1 MNLISFEEISDSEIR
16 VTDDGRYSV
25 YDLIRF
31 CTGNKNPSQ
40 LWNGDK
46 TDRKTKQKGLVERFP
61 EVIRK
66 TDNFKFPGR
75 GQRETPIANREN
87 ILYILGLLPGAVGQS
102 YREGAAKVFLA
113 YLDASPEL
121 AESIIDRATPEDL
134 KRIERRL
141 QGKKIRVLFTHELS
155 DRGLTHGWQF
165 GQCTNAIYEPILG
178 GTANEIKDQRN
189 LPVKANIRDSLSTL
203 ELSAVSFAEDLAIRD
218 MRNTNA
224 IGFSECHQVTRDA
237 AQKVRKAMD

>member
-1 MNLISFEEISDSEIR
+1 M
-16 VTDDGRYSV
+16 
-25 YDLIRF
+25 
-31 CTGNKNPSQ
+31 
-40 LWNGDK
+40 
-46 TDRKTKQKGLVERFP
+46 GLFSG
-61 EVIRK
+61 K
-66 TDNFKFPGR
+66 
-75 GQRETPIANREN
+75 GQRETPVANRES
-87 ILYILGLLPGAVGQS
+87 ILYILGLLPGEAGKA
-102 YREGAAKVFLA
+102 YRESAAKVFLA

-155 DRGLTHGWQF
+155 DRGVTQGWQF

-178 GTANEIKDQRN
+178 GTANQIKDQRN

-218 MRNTNA
+218 MRTTNA

-237 AQKVRKAMD
+237 AEKARKAMD

>member
-66 TDNFKFPGR
+66 TDNFKFPERVTGISQKLKSTWEGR
-75 GQRETPIANREN
+75 ER
-87 ILYILGLLPGAVGQS
+87 
-102 YREGAAKVFLA
+102 AKVGTRSQG
-113 YLDASPEL
+113 DA
-121 AESIIDRATPEDL
+121 
-134 KRIERRL
+134 
-141 QGKKIRVLFTHELS
+141 
-155 DRGLTHGWQF
+155 
-165 GQCTNAIYEPILG
+165 
-178 GTANEIKDQRN
+178 
-189 LPVKANIRDSLSTL
+189 
-203 ELSAVSFAEDLAIRD
+203 
-218 MRNTNA
+218 
-224 IGFSECHQVTRDA
+224 
-237 AQKVRKAMD
+237 

>member
-87 ILYILGLLPGAVGQS
+87 ILYI
-102 YREGAAKVFLA
+102 
-113 YLDASPEL
+113 
-121 AESIIDRATPEDL
+121 I
-134 KRIERRL
+134 
-141 QGKKIRVLFTHELS
+141 
-155 DRGLTHGWQF
+155 
-165 GQCTNAIYEPILG
+165 C
-178 GTANEIKDQRN
+178 
-189 LPVKANIRDSLSTL
+189 
-203 ELSAVSFAEDLAIRD
+203 
-218 MRNTNA
+218 
-224 IGFSECHQVTRDA
+224 
-237 AQKVRKAMD
+237 